1 MAGRKRKEEAG
12 KNRNLDKFLKTLE
25 IAEEKRGKIVSF
37 VEDLTFKQL
46 KGLVVPKEEEKKP
59 KLRLNKPWE
68 KK

>member
-1 MAGRKRKEEAG
+1 MVRKRKKENAG

-25 IAEEKRGKIVSF
+25 IAEEKREKIVTF
-37 VEDLTFKQL
+37 VEELTFQQL

-68 KK
+68 KM